1 MLREG
6 LEKVELQRKPDGRAV
21 FPWYDP
27 YYDSSMD
34 QQHRAT
40 FCAWKDARISY
51 KPAIFMDSGF
61 LVGTYSDILG
71 EENWTL
77 ARGDGG
83 VRGRGS
89 NGSTIMLYYVGGGVG
104 EGTASE
110 KTSHFY

>member
-1 MLREG
+1 MEKAMFKRKKYGRES
-6 LEKVELQRKPDGRAV
+6 
-21 FPWYDP
+21 FPGTIYC
-27 YYDSSMD
+27 SMD

-77 ARGDGG
+77 ARGDGW